1 MKNVFVCLL
10 LLLFVPKTFAQ
21 SSPGDNEKF
30 KAAQKAYEEKKY
42 DDAAR
47 GFEQANKSLGG
58 HCAVCLLNA
67 SEASLRLYRRDEA
80 LKLSAKAI
88 DAAAT
93 PQEKFE
99 AHIYRSQLL
108 LRIDPN
114 DKEQAAAEAEAQKA
128 VALQPDSTPAHIA
141 LGMAQLRQ
149 KKDEVGITEL
159 KWVESRLPEGAEK
172 RRLQAIIVDPRRA
185 REQFAP
191 EFTATTS
198 DGKQLTL
205 ADTKGKIVLID
216 FWATWCP
223 PCRASVPEIKELR
236 RKYGPDRLIILSVSA
251 DNKKED
257 WSEYIAKHD
266 MTWLQSW
273 DRSNKPSVLESFE
286 VHSFPTYVL
295 FDGEGIVR
303 ERVNGLD
310 EHQTLTS
317 RLHDQLNKL
326 LK

>member
-10 LLLFVPKTFAQ
+10 LLLFVPKMFGQ
-21 SSPGDNEKF
+21 SLPGDNEKF
-30 KAAQKAYEEKKY
+30 KAAQKAYQDKKY
-42 DDAAR
+42 DEAVH
-47 GFEQANKSLGG
+47 GFEQANKALGG

-67 SEASLRLYRRDEA
+67 SDAALRLNRRDEA
-80 LKLSAKAI
+80 LKFSAKAI

-114 DKEQAAAEAEAQKA
+114 DKEQAAAEVEAQKA
-128 VALQPDSTPAHIA
+128 VELQPDSTQAHMA

-149 KKDEVGITEL
+149 KKDEVGTAEM

-172 RRLQAIIVDPRRA
+172 RRVLAIIADPRRA
-185 REQFAP
+185 RERFAP

-198 DGKQLTL
+198 DGRQLTL
-205 ADTKGKIVLID
+205 ADAKGKVVLID

-223 PCRASVPEIKELR
+223 PCRASVPEIKDLR
-236 RKYGPDRLIILSVSA
+236 KKYGPDRLIILSVSA

-273 DRSNKPSVLESFE
+273 DKGNNPSVLKSFE

-295 FDGEGIVR
+295 FGGDGIVR
-303 ERVNGLD
+303 DRVNGLD